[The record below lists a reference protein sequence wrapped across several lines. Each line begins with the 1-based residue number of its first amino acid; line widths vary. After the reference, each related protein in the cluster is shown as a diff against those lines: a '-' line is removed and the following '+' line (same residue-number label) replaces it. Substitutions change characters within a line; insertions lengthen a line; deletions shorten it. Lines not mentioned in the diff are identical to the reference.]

1 MRLLIVT
8 QVLDEE
14 HPVLGFFCRWVN
26 RFAEDYEQIT
36 VICLQKGSAA
46 LAQNVRVHSLG
57 KEQGRV
63 SPGIYVFRF
72 LKLLFSIDREYD
84 RVLVHMNPE
93 YFLIAGWWWRLR
105 GRFSAL
111 WYVHHH
117 AGLRLRIAELF
128 ANRFFYTSPFGA
140 AARSKKSVRMPAG
153 IDTTIFFP
161 QPVKKVPHSVY
172 FQGRVTSAKRVH
184 ILLGAVERLV
194 VEGLPVRATIVGPH
208 DPPYV
213 AELTKRFEKLI
224 DSGAVTL
231 LGSVPNTKTPEL
243 FSMHWVSV
251 NLTAAGNY
259 DKAVNESIACG
270 TPAIVASPAFA
281 TVLDER
287 WIIGEPN
294 EERLAVVLK
303 DMLTLP
309 EAEYTVMA
317 AEERARV
324 EETES
329 LAALADRFFKEMTRG
344 L

>member
-26 RFAEDYEQIT
+26 RFAQDYEHII
-36 VICLQKGSAA
+36 VICLQKGKAT
-46 LAQNVRVHSLG
+46 LAPNVQVYSLG
-57 KEQGRV
+57 KERGRV
-63 SPGIYVFRF
+63 SPFVYGFRF
-72 LKLLFSIDREYD
+72 LKLLFAIDHEYD

-111 WYVHHH
+111 WYVHQH
-117 AGLRLRIAELF
+117 AGLRLRIAEVF

-153 IDTTIFFP
+153 IDTSIFFP
-161 QPVKKVPHSVY
+161 QPVEKRPYSIY
-172 FQGRVTSAKRVH
+172 FQGRVTAAKRVH
-184 ILLGAVERLV
+184 ILLGAIERLV
-194 VEGLPVRATIVGPH
+194 ADGLPVSATIVGPH
-208 DPPYV
+208 DLPYV
-213 AELTKRFEKLI
+213 TELTSRYQELI
-224 DSGAVTL
+224 NDHIVTL
-231 LGSVPNTKTPEL
+231 SGPVPNTKTPEL
-243 FSMHWVSV
+243 FTKHWVSV

-281 TVLDER
+281 SVLDAR

-303 DMLTLP
+303 DMLTLS
-309 EAEYTVMA
+309 EAAYSAIA
-317 AEERARV
+317 AQERARV

-329 LAALADRFFKEMTRG
+329 LTALGDRFCKEMT
-344 L
+344 